1 MRARSLGPLVKTRA
15 FGMTPEWI
23 RSGNVA
29 LAVAIKCREYA
40 DVSDQDMCEVR
51 GGVRVEAGEAGVCES
66 LSVVQ

>member
-51 GGVRVEAGEAGVCES
+51 GRV
-66 LSVVQ
+66 